1 MLTVQAARFAARRC
15 WPSPRRCCAP
25 DRRPAPGI
33 YGGCYGIH
41 RSDQAPPDD
50 PRVHHRA
57 AARGPHRPAAGRGR
71 SRPSAG
77 FSQGFSFLVLEGA
90 EQCAPFWRLV
100 FAQAEEQADERM
112 HRLVKEMSQAPL
124 LIVPMASKDVY
135 LDRYGQRDK
144 SWADEARWS
153 VPYWY
158 IDTGFAALLILL
170 AVVDEGLGAVFFG
183 PPEFAD
189 FRAEFGVPQ
198 EWTPVGAIAVGHFDP
213 DSNPVRPGLRSRRK
227 PLADLV
233 HRGRW

>member
-1 MLTVQAARFAARRC
+1 MEFTEVIRR
-15 WPSPRRCCAP
+15 RRM
-25 DRRPAPGI
+25 I
-33 YGGCYGIH
+33 
-41 RSDQAPPDD
+41 
-50 PRVHHRA
+50 RVFTAEPLPEGTAGRLLKA
-57 AARGPHRPAAGRGR
+57 AARA
-71 SRPSAG
+71 PSAG

-90 EQCAPFWRLV
+90 EQSGPFWQLILG
-100 FAQAEEQADERM
+100 QADHEGDAAMR
-112 HRLVKEMSQAPL
+112 RTVEAMSEAPL
-124 LIVPMASKDVY
+124 VIVPMASKDVY
-135 LDRYGQRDK
+135 LNRYAEPDKGWTDR
-144 SWADEARWS
+144 DEARWP

-198 EWTPVGAIAVGHFDP
+198 EWTPAGAIAVGHFDP

>member
-1 MLTVQAARFAARRC
+1 MEFTDVIRRRRMIRAFTAEPLPEGLT
-15 WPSPRRCCAP
+15 
-25 DRRPAPGI
+25 DRLLA
-33 YGGCYGIH
+33 
-41 RSDQAPPDD
+41 
-50 PRVHHRA
+50 A
-57 AARGPHRPAAGRGR
+57 AARA
-71 SRPSAG
+71 PSAG

-100 FAQAEEQADERM
+100 FAQAEEYADERM
-112 HRLVKEMSQAPL
+112 HRLVKGMSRAPL

-135 LDRYGQRDK
+135 LDQYAERG
-144 SWADEARWS
+144 WGDESRWS

-189 FRAEFGVPQ
+189 FRAEFGVPE
-198 EWTPVGAIAVGHFDP
+198 EWTPIGAIAVGYFDP
-213 DSNPVRPGLRSRRK
+213 DDNPVRPGLRSRRK